1 MSYECNNY
9 FNYQY
14 SCFCRRNFSWIL
26 WKWLFKSSK
35 NDQITTIKHVLLY
48 LVAQAEKEL
57 SNGTGDLKLAKVYN
71 EFVAEY
77 PDLAKVITYE
87 QFKVIVDDVL
97 DNFKNL
103 LNNNDIASYI
113 KGDEK

>member
-1 MSYECNNY
+1 MSATTILIISILVFVAGILVGY
-9 FNYQY
+9 FGNG
-14 SCFCRRNFSWIL
+14 F
-26 WKWLFKSSK
+26 FKSSK